1 MTTELVRINRMDLHA
16 CTQQLMV
23 DAIELHAC
31 CEPNIFSQCRV
42 DALQLAQQ
50 AKEAGMKAVVVKNH
64 DFGTA
69 PLAWLT
75 NKMVNCPIL
84 VGSLVLNKATGG
96 LNPDVVKAQAQAG
109 AKVVWMPTM
118 SAAAQISKMT
128 EGKGKGS
135 ISARKNMDKGI
146 SIIDKNGKLVPQ
158 IGEILEVIKEHK
170 MVLATGHIS
179 KPEVFAVASEA
190 RRQNINVIITEAIGK
205 HPTANG
211 PAGSRLSVEEAQK
224 LAHIGAYIE
233 FVYSF
238 CMSPSLLPIT
248 EMVSCIKAI
257 GPEHCVLGTDFGQEF
272 NPPPT
277 EGFHM
282 MLAQLLMFGLS
293 EGELSIMVKVNP
305 TKLLGLAS

>member
-1 MTTELVRINRMDLHA
+1 MTTELSRMNAIELRS

-31 CEPNIFSQCRV
+31 CEPNLFSQCRI

-64 DFGTA
+64 HFGTA
-69 PLAWLT
+69 PLAWLV
-75 NKMVNCPIL
+75 NKLVNSPIL
-84 VGSLVLNKATGG
+84 VGSLVLNSAVGG

-109 AKVVWMPTM
+109 AKVVWMPTI
-118 SAAAQISKMT
+118 SAAAQLRRNSKR
-128 EGKGKGS
+128 KINGS
-135 ISARKNMDKGI
+135 IGSQGDLDKGI
-146 SIIDKNGKLVPQ
+146 SIIDKNGRLVPP

-179 KPEVFAVASEA
+179 KPEVFAVAGEA
-190 RRQNINVIITEAIGK
+190 LRQHVNVIITEAIGK
-205 HPTANG
+205 HPTAHG
-211 PAGSRLSVEEAQK
+211 PAGSRHTVEEARE
-224 LAHIGAYIE
+224 LAHLGAYIE
-233 FVYSF
+233 FVFSF
-238 CMSPSLLPIT
+238 SMSPSLLPIT
-248 EMVSCIKAI
+248 EMVDCIKAI
-257 GPEHCVLGTDFGQEF
+257 GPEHCVLGTDFGQVF

-293 EGELSIMVKVNP
+293 EDELRIMVKVNAS
-305 TKLLGLAS
+305 KLLGLAP